1 MIFHFSLENGQNLN
15 LTTKSRTSSFDNLGQ
30 VKDAKYT
37 VLSRAN
43 NLISPLKKG
52 TCEHAGNERVFFFMI
67 ALTHV
72 LVSFNYFR

>member
-15 LTTKSRTSSFDNLGQ
+15 LRTENRTSSIDKIGQ
-30 VKDAKYT
+30 EKDAKYT

-43 NLISPLKKG
+43 NLILPFKKG
-52 TCEHAGNERVFFFMI
+52 TCEQNKRVFFIMI

-72 LVSFNYFR
+72 SVSFIYFC

>member
-15 LTTKSRTSSFDNLGQ
+15 LTTKNRTSSFDNLGQ

-43 NLISPLKKG
+43 DLISPFKKG
-52 TCEHAGNERVFFFMI
+52 TCEQNKRVFFIMI

>member
-1 MIFHFSLENGQNLN
+1 MIFHFSLENGQNLI
-15 LTTKSRTSSFDNLGQ
+15 LRTKSSFDNLGQ

-43 NLISPLKKG
+43 DLISPFKKG
-52 TCEHAGNERVFFFMI
+52 TCEQNKSVFFIMI